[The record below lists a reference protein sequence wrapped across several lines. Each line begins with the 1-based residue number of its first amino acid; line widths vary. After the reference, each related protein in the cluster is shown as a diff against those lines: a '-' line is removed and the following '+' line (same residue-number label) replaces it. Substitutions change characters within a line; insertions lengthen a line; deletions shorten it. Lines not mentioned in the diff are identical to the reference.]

1 MFFRL
6 WTRTGLPRTPFPLSA
21 SPLARRLF
29 SNPRMST
36 SQLTEAWLEGPQST
50 KFYTRTYTPS
60 SSAPKAALVFVHGF
74 AEHIARYSHFH
85 PLLAEKGVAV
95 FAYDQRGFGQTA
107 QDSKG
112 NKSKT
117 SAYGKTSWKEQ
128 MADIEWA
135 LEHVK
140 KSFEGVPLFLMGH
153 SMGGAEALGF
163 ATQGE
168 KSPHALA
175 LKSVCGV
182 ISTSPLVE
190 QTTPAS
196 KILRF
201 VGGKLSALLPS
212 FLIPAPVNPQDL
224 SHDKEVGAA
233 YLKDPLVREQGS
245 LKGIHDMLSKGET
258 LLQSAYAHWPKELPV
273 LLIHGTED
281 KVTSHKA
288 SQSFHD
294 KIDAVKK
301 KIVLMT
307 DGFHELHN
315 EPDAMHKVLDEVVA
329 FIEDHLPSSSAKVPD
344 VSAAVSSST
353 PEAAPAETASEKEPS
368 VKEQVPKEAESST
381 PEPAPPTEAGID
393 PTGVGSARAKM

>member
-1 MFFRL
+1 
-6 WTRTGLPRTPFPLSA
+6 
-21 SPLARRLF
+21 
-29 SNPRMST
+29 MST
-36 SQLTEAWLEGPQST
+36 PQLTEAWLDGPQST

-60 SSAPKAALVFVHGF
+60 SSSPKAALVFVHGF

-140 KSFEGVPLFLMGH
+140 KTFEGVPLFLMGH

-168 KSPHALA
+168 KSPHASA
-175 LKSVCGV
+175 LKS
-182 ISTSPLVE
+182 
-190 QTTPAS
+190 
-196 KILRF
+196 
-201 VGGKLSALLPS
+201 
-212 FLIPAPVNPQDL
+212 
-224 SHDKEVGAA
+224 
-233 YLKDPLVREQGS
+233 
-245 LKGIHDMLSKGET
+245 
-258 LLQSAYAHWPKELPV
+258 V

-281 KVTSHKA
+281 KVTSYKA

-294 KIDAVKK
+294 KIEAIKK
-301 KIVLMT
+301 KIILMA

-329 FIEDHLPSSSAKVPD
+329 FIEEHLPSSSSKAPD
-344 VSAAVSSST
+344 TSAAAAAAVPTST
-353 PEAAPAETASEKEPS
+353 PEIAPAETAPEKEPS
-368 VKEQVPKEAESST
+368 VKGPVAKEAEGAIS
-381 PEPAPPTEAGID
+381 EPNPPTEAGID
-393 PTGVGSARAKM
+393 PTGVGSTRAKM